1 MDHFERQ
8 LTRLMHDT
16 REHQAFGTAH
26 RDRLRAGVRTRRRV
40 RTARR
45 AAGSVLA
52 VAGLGLGLL
61 LWPHAPGTDQPSA
74 PRPRP
79 AVSPVP
85 GTTGT
90 PSPQDS
96 PSLPP
101 SSSPTRS
108 PDPGGATET
117 SLPPATQ
124 GGSGPT
130 TGAPPTGTATATTT
144 TTATA
149 RNTLT
154 APPPATEP
162 ETSSADPSYAASGT
176 AGPDH

>member
-16 REHQAFGTAH
+16 REHQAFETAH
-26 RDRLRAGVRTRRRV
+26 RDRLRAGVRARRRV

-61 LWPHAPGTDQPSA
+61 LWPHAPGTDQPGA

-85 GTTGT
+85 APAGT

-96 PSLPP
+96 PSMPP
-101 SSSPTRS
+101 SSFPTRS

-117 SLPPATQ
+117 SQPPATR

-130 TGAPPTGTATATTT
+130 TGAPPTGTATA
-144 TTATA
+144 TATA

-162 ETSSADPSYAASGT
+162 ETSSADPSYAASTT
-176 AGPDH
+176 AEPTP